1 MANANR
7 PFGMRPTRYLDAS
20 PFNGLAHLYHF
31 SASSAVAA
39 YVGDIVQIDTT
50 NRATDI
56 TDIYAPGIPA
66 VAAATSALT
75 TNAYRGVVIGFVPT
89 PEFNNTLSASLGT
102 TYHVASTKQYCHV
115 VDDYHVIVE
124 AQELTANGWTSSSSN
139 PINKNAELSY
149 VAGSQITGISASGT
163 TSTFT
168 TSGVKPFRVLR
179 LTQRPD
185 NWLFTASDTNSYAHW
200 DLQLANSDLAQAT
213 VGA

>member
-7 PFGMRPTRYLDAS
+7 PFGMRPARYRDSS
-20 PFNGLAHLYHF
+20 PYNGQHVLYHF

-39 YVGDIVQIDTT
+39 YVGDIVSVDTT
-50 NRATDI
+50 NRATDVN
-56 TDIYAPGIPA
+56 DIYAPGIPA

-75 TNAYRGVVIGFVPT
+75 TNAYRGVVVGFIPT
-89 PEFNNTLSASLGT
+89 PEFNNSLSASLGT
-102 TYHVASTKQYCHV
+102 TYHVASTKQYVHV
-115 VDDYHVIVE
+115 VDDVDVIVE
-124 AQELTANGWTSSSSN
+124 AQEITGNAWVSSSDN

-149 VAGSQITGISASGT
+149 VAGSQITGISKSGT

-200 DLQLANSDLAQAT
+200 DLLLANSDLAQAA